1 MGYLVLLVG
10 TPFMDG
16 RYAHEEDALGAAE
29 WFKEKYKGIDPL
41 VVSSKETLIIGDD
54 IFWNRNEEALDS
66 FNEQKM
72 KHRQSGSYV
81 WTKSKH

>member
-1 MGYLVLLVG
+1 MGYIVLLVG

-29 WFKEKYKGIDPL
+29 VFKEIYEGIDP
-41 VVSSKETLIIGDD
+41 VVVRTKENLIIGDD
-54 IFWNRNEEALDS
+54 IFWMRNREALDR

-72 KHRQSGSYV
+72 KQRQKGWYV

>member
-29 WFKEKYKGIDPL
+29 VFKEKYKGIDPL
-41 VVSSKETLIIGDD
+41 VVSSKESLIIGDD
-54 IFWNRNEEALDS
+54 IFWNRNTETLEAINARKLRAR
-66 FNEQKM
+66 
-72 KHRQSGSYV
+72 H
-81 WTKSKH
+81 SKRAI

>member
-54 IFWNRNEEALDS
+54 IF
-66 FNEQKM
+66 
-72 KHRQSGSYV
+72 
-81 WTKSKH
+81 